1 MKNNRQD
8 QKAGTAREGSSKQ
21 KGKSV
26 NPADLPDTDAP
37 ASPAKQK
44 RYIPIGR
51 PVSPQRYKKI
61 KKEIG
66 EGTPLP
72 KGKGQEDPST

>member
-1 MKNNRQD
+1 MKKKQQD

-37 ASPAKQK
+37 PNPAK
-44 RYIPIGR
+44 RRHIPIGR
-51 PVSPQRYKKI
+51 PVSPRQYKEI

-66 EGTPLP
+66 EGKPLSG
-72 KGKGQEDPST
+72 GKGQEDPST